1 MGAFWKRNGS
11 TILTIV
17 GAAGVIATAV
27 LAAKETP
34 KAKRILKEA
43 EQEKG
48 EELTK
53 LEIVKTVAP
62 AYIPAMVTGAAT
74 IACIFGANSL
84 SKNQQASIA
93 SAYALLDSS
102 YKEYRKKV
110 SDIFGVD
117 VDEHLQE
124 EIEREEYDEAEPST
138 DDNKKLF
145 LDFNTLEYFEARFED
160 VVQKVTMDDGLE
172 CYIISTPWTAPFD

>member
-1 MGAFWKRNGS
+1 MGTFWKRNGS
-11 TILTIV
+11 TVLAFV
-17 GAAGVIATAV
+17 GAAGVITTAV

-34 KAKRILKEA
+34 KAMRILKEA
-43 EQEKG
+43 EEEKG

-53 LEIVKTVAP
+53 LEVVKTVAP
-62 AYIPAMVTGAAT
+62 AYIPAAVTGVAT
-74 IACIFGANSL
+74 IACVFGINSL

-93 SAYALLDSS
+93 SAYALLDRS

-117 VDEHLQE
+117 VDEHVQN
-124 EIEREEYDEAEPST
+124 EIEQDEQDGIEPST

-172 CYIISTPWTAPFD
+172 CYIISTPWTPPFN

>member
-1 MGAFWKRNGS
+1 MSAFWKRNGS
-11 TILTIV
+11 TILAVV

-43 EQEKG
+43 EEEKG

-53 LEIVKTVAP
+53 LEVVKTAAP
-62 AYIPAMVTGAAT
+62 AYIPALLTGAAT
-74 IACIFGANSL
+74 IACIFGVKGL
-84 SKNQQASIA
+84 SGNQQASIA
-93 SAYALLDSS
+93 SAYALLDRS

-110 SDIFGVD
+110 NDIYGDDADDRVK
-117 VDEHLQE
+117 DEIARDKYGE
-124 EIEREEYDEAEPST
+124 VEPST
-138 DDNKKLF
+138 DDDKQLF

-172 CYIISTPWTAPFD
+172 CYIISTPWNGL